1 MSHKID
7 KNLRKEAIKDYKYSL
22 YLFNKIRDEAVSKI
36 SQIELP
42 YDLYPSYCDYF
53 STLCIIYGQIEIV
66 KIAEETSPNEY
77 ALRGKLLMGL
87 SENYNKAYLLST
99 ADPANKGGK
108 DSFRNYP
115 QGNRDNNYSG
125 NRNNSGN
132 DIKNNDNR
140 YSSSKFYYDDGYNR
154 KRFFNDNNYMDKR
167 KSEYKGNSSN
177 YISGNKYSDRQE
189 RSRSRSRSWVRNHNR
204 YRRDMIK
211 RDHSHSKSFHKFND
225 NYE

>member
-1 MSHKID
+1 MNSWYRSGNNDIINKNKYDDEQRMEYRDNTDGHNGSH
-7 KNLRKEAIKDYKYSL
+7 NSYIKD
-22 YLFNKIRDEAVSKI
+22 
-36 SQIELP
+36 
-42 YDLYPSYCDYF
+42 SY
-53 STLCIIYGQIEIV
+53 
-66 KIAEETSPNEY
+66 
-77 ALRGKLLMGL
+77 
-87 SENYNKAYLLST
+87 NYRNNY
-99 ADPANKGGK
+99 K

-125 NRNNSGN
+125 NRNNPGN
-132 DIKNNDNR
+132 DIKNNDNK